1 MIRVNNIETI
11 RIPLNENNIYYF
23 PKNSNLIGKKIDN
36 IYAIAGN
43 IADPVNSLTTMTA
56 RAIYITLV
64 DHSGNT
70 ILDNIDID
78 SFEKHNITLCNIS
91 SKIDWDK
98 SYINIQYPTT
108 REGKE
113 LILFVTFDGVYA
125 EKTEYNYIKTLKI
138 PANYKGDLEQYIT
151 SDCWGKLVKMDI
163 LNSSNVWIS
172 LYDKNGKNFDLCN
185 ALLFKNQMVVDGGRT
200 TTRAINNP
208 IYFNYL
214 DVNWQ
219 ESLIVNG
226 TTEIEI
232 ILYFAK

>member
-43 IADPVNSLTTMTA
+43 IDDPINGLTTITA

-64 DHSGNT
+64 DYSGNT

-91 SKIDWDK
+91 SKIDWEK
-98 SYINIQYPTT
+98 SYVNIQYPTS
-108 REGKE
+108 RENKE

-125 EKTEYNYIKTLKI
+125 EKTEYNDIKTLTI
-138 PANYKGDLEQYIT
+138 PANYKGDLERFIT

-163 LNSSNVWIS
+163 LDSANVWIS
-172 LYDKNGKNFDLCN
+172 LYDKNGKNFNLCN
-185 ALLFKNQMVVDGGRT
+185 ALLFKNQMLVGGGRT
-200 TTRAINNP
+200 TTRAINNA

-214 DVNWQ
+214 EVNWQ
-219 ESLIVNG
+219 ESSIVNG
-226 TTEIEI
+226 TTDTLI